1 MFFLVY
7 IFIVKLVRK
16 KKKRRRRRRK
26 ERLNREAGLEF
37 LFFCGTGQSYF
48 SESLRLKVI
57 FGLFMIYNVK

>member
-16 KKKRRRRRRK
+16 KKKKRRRRK